1 MYKFIVLIP
10 YYNESYRIDQKRVEE
25 IIGLSEFGILFID
38 DGSTDN
44 SSLILHDCTQDVQN
58 VTFLKLE
65 TNVGKAN
72 ALRSG
77 LLWAY
82 SNRYDFAITLDF
94 DNSQNL
100 KEIKS
105 ILNQVETFKDFDIA
119 SWARV
124 NLASNN
130 VNRTQYRLWISR
142 ILVTISFLL
151 SGIPLYDPQS
161 PTKVYKLTSKLFELI
176 EMKFETRWFFD
187 VELFMR
193 SKKNSPSEIR
203 YKEDVLNFWNDN
215 STKSFSGAGVYK
227 VLKDL
232 YKLLNLSIR
241 LKNL

>member
-1 MYKFIVLIP
+1 
-10 YYNESYRIDQKRVEE
+10 VEE
-25 IIGLSEFGILFID
+25 ILELSDFGILFID

-44 SSLILHDCTQDVQN
+44 SSLILHDFTQDVQN

-65 TNVGKAN
+65 KNVGKAN
-72 ALRSG
+72 ALRLG

-100 KEIKS
+100 KEITS
-105 ILNQVETFKDFDIA
+105 ILNQVEIFKDFDIA

-130 VNRTQYRLWISR
+130 VNRTQSRLWISR
-142 ILVTISFLL
+142 ILVTISFLI
-151 SGIPLYDPQS
+151 SKIPLYDPQS

-176 EMKFETRWFFD
+176 EKEFETRWFFD

-193 SKKNSPSEIR
+193 SEKNSHSEIK
-203 YKEDVLNFWNDN
+203 YKENILNFWNDN
-215 STKSFSGAGVYK
+215 STKSFSGAGTYR

-232 YKLLNLSIR
+232 YKLLYLSIR